1 MNTSKEFKKVLV
13 TGSSGLLGSWFIKRL
28 LDESI
33 EVKGVCLDESRN
45 YLLESL
51 NLTQEFE
58 NYYFDIS
65 DFINYPRLNKKKT
78 NDHDW

>member
-51 NLTQEFE
+51 N
-58 NYYFDIS
+58 
-65 DFINYPRLNKKKT
+65 
-78 NDHDW
+78 